1 MLLKLWE
8 IPSDDNSSYSW
19 LMPFRLGIHLD
30 VHLGIMDVAGLA
42 GLPEQRLVMCFEQS
56 EFEVCDGNFFIWV
69 VDSKVFVKGIVFS
82 PVFHCVSVLQSAT
95 VARISRLAPIF
106 CIHASI
112 HPLVT
117 KFALA

>member
-19 LMPFRLGIHLD
+19 LVPLCLGVHLD

-42 GLPEQRLVMCFEQS
+42 GLPDQGLVMCFEQS

-69 VDSKVFVKGIVFS
+69 VDNKVFVKGIVFS
-82 PVFHCVSVLQSAT
+82 PVFYCVLLQF
-95 VARISRLAPIF
+95 IY
-106 CIHASI
+106 
-112 HPLVT
+112 LVV
-117 KFALA
+117 